1 MEDEKK
7 IIFEK
12 PPGLIALDEV
22 LREDRGQTKK
32 AQPLHRRV
40 MVRKKPKTK
49 KQRQKDYLPTTM
61 ETFLRG
67 AGPSSSTLKH
77 NETEERPT
85 LKATVDTFLF
95 GAGPSK
101 TKYGEMRENKEKE
114 WEETGEKQYLKEENE
129 RKDKMIQEL
138 QDQKNKEIQELQ
150 DQKATFSTLSPAS
163 SDFQPRDED
172 IGAPMDNLAEEMELE
187 HVQRT
192 INIIQGSL
200 NAAFQQKLL
209 DKMMEDYM
217 CLSPGYT
224 RQKTLMEE
232 FLQGFNVPT
241 QSKSSLKLSY
251 QTLPQFS
258 GKECDYFDWKTS
270 VQEILACTSTPA
282 AANLVAVKN
291 SCFKDCGNGVKN
303 CVKTVQSLPM
313 LFEVLDARFG
323 SKTAHATRISKEI
336 SSLKSITSGN
346 YQSIISFVE
355 NFENSKR
362 MAINSNISECF
373 VNLPIYVELSNKLS
387 PELLDEYLIQ
397 FPNEDISVECKMQN
411 MQEFLSKI
419 KHRAIKA
426 KSLRYNDDSKT
437 HRLAKVNVVS
447 VNNEMHASKKAE
459 GGGAVNALKIN
470 PSPVKRMAKWSK
482 RGARMAKG
490 TILSAAKPFSVC
502 CVMKTHTQHLHQ
514 FVRFLENWKE
524 SMLHNLKKRVY
535 V

>member
-1 MEDEKK
+1 
-7 IIFEK
+7 
-12 PPGLIALDEV
+12 
-22 LREDRGQTKK
+22 
-32 AQPLHRRV
+32 

-49 KQRQKDYLPTTM
+49 KQRLKAYLPTTM

-101 TKYGEMRENKEKE
+101 SKYGEMRENKEKE

-150 DQKATFSTLSPAS
+150 DQKDKKIQELQDQAATFSTLTPAS

-459 GGGAVNALKIN
+459 RGGAVNALKIN
-470 PSPVKRMAKWSK
+470 PSPEKRMAKWSK
-482 RGARMAKG
+482 KGARMAKG